1 MDQLFERIMA
11 ELPDYQAFYTVAEFD
26 ESSRR
31 LAAQYPDLVTL
42 QEAGKSRAGHPVLC
56 LKIGN
61 GSKRALLFGCPH
73 PNEPIGSMMV
83 EYLSWKLCEDKEF
96 RDAFD
101 FTWYLVKVADVDGTK
116 LNEGWFKGPFTPRN
130 YATHF
135 FRPASE
141 QQVEWTF
148 PFEYKTYSFDGPIAE
163 TQALMNVI
171 QDAKPDFMYSLHNAG
186 FSGVYYYISE
196 NVPAELQES
205 LRDLA
210 RRVDLPLKLGEPE
223 MPFAVEFSP
232 AVYKMPST
240 VDSYEYFAKFAPEKD
255 PAEFMSAGTCS
266 MDYANQFHNTLTLV
280 CEMPYFYD
288 ARIDSLAPT
297 NLSRRESILQGCD
310 WDDKLNAYLDDV
322 MDRVRPH
329 LKLVTPF
336 HLTVSGFLEASKK
349 GTGAKR
355 QWAAGEDMARP
366 ATVAEHFDNVVVHQ
380 FYRIL
385 LLGVINRML
394 DVELAAQPYNEALKA
409 ARQEMAEAFDRYL
422 GELEREIPDY
432 QVVPIRK
439 LVAVQ
444 LGSALHLARYIQER
458 GE

>member
-1 MDQLFERIMA
+1 MEKLFERILG

-26 ESSRR
+26 DSSRR
-31 LAAQYPDLVTL
+31 LAAAYPDLVSL
-42 QEAGKSRAGHPVLC
+42 KEVGNSRAGHPVLC

-73 PNEPIGSMMV
+73 PNEPIGAMML
-83 EYLSWKLCEDKEF
+83 EYLSWKLCEDEAL
-96 RDAFD
+96 RSAFD
-101 FTWYLVKVADVDGTK
+101 YTWYLVKVADVDGTK

-148 PFEYKTYSFDGPIAE
+148 PFDYKTYSFNQPIAE
-163 TQALMNVI
+163 TQALMKVI
-171 QDAKPDFMYSLHNAG
+171 EEAKPDFMYSLHNAG
-186 FSGVYYYISE
+186 FSGVYYYLSHQ
-196 NVPAELQES
+196 VPAELQER

-210 RRVDLPLKLGEPE
+210 RQAELPLKLGEPE

-232 AVYKMPST
+232 AVYKMPSS
-240 VDSYEYFAKFAPEKD
+240 VDIYEYFATFAGDKD
-255 PAEFMSAGTCS
+255 PAEFMTGGTCS
-266 MDYANQFHNTLTLV
+266 MDYANRFHETLTLV

-288 ARIDSLAPT
+288 ARIDDLTPT
-297 NLSRRESILQGCD
+297 TVSRRDSVLESCD
-310 WDDKLNAYLDDV
+310 WEDQLNGLLDRFMAQV
-322 MDRVRPH
+322 QPH

-336 HLTVSGFLEASKK
+336 HLTVTGFLEQSKK

-355 QWAAGEDMARP
+355 NWAASAGMERP
-366 ATVAEHFDNVVVHQ
+366 ATLAEHFDNGVMNR
-380 FYRIL
+380 FYRGL

-394 DVELAAQPYNEALKA
+394 DVEIAAQPYNEVLKA
-409 ARQEMAEAFDRYL
+409 ARAEMGTTFDRYQAD
-422 GELEREIPDY
+422 LEREIPEY

-444 LGSALHLARYIQER
+444 LGSALHVARYLQEKR
-458 GE
+458 P